1 VRSTSSR
8 NFSDFLDERLLVRKV
23 LEVDKVL
30 DAVPFKHFALLL
42 ARVDRDDSQA
52 DRESVLCSEVSESA
66 ACARDH
72 DGIAGLG
79 VCLRMGKDAGQ
90 ERRSDGWRKSD
101 LPL

>member
-1 VRSTSSR
+1 MRSTSSR

-30 DAVPFKHFALLL
+30 DAATPRHKK
-42 ARVDRDDSQA
+42 A